1 VVLDKRGG
9 IAVDIRSLIDAEKG
23 PVGRRD
29 HDEGCLMKRLCVYC
43 GSNPGSQP
51 DYAEAAKKLARALV
65 ERKIEVVYGGAG
77 VGLMGV
83 LANAILAQGGHVIG
97 IIPQTLVDKEV
108 AHPGLSDL
116 RVVKSMHER
125 KMLMAELSD
134 GFIAL
139 PGGLG
144 TIEELFEVMTWALL
158 GLHQKPCGLL
168 NIRDY
173 YRSLIDFLDHATAEK
188 FINDIHR
195 AMLLVEE
202 QPERLIERFER
213 YRAPSVAKWV
223 DRTSA

>member
-1 VVLDKRGG
+1 MR
-9 IAVDIRSLIDAEKG
+9 
-23 PVGRRD
+23 
-29 HDEGCLMKRLCVYC
+29 RLCVYC

-51 DYAEAAKKLARALV
+51 DYTAAAKNLARALV
-65 ERKIEVVYGGAG
+65 ERNIEVVYGGAS
-77 VGLMGV
+77 VGIMGV
-83 LANAILAQGGHVIG
+83 LANAILAEGGHVIG

-125 KMLMAELSD
+125 KTLMAELSD

-144 TIEELFEVMTWALL
+144 TLEELFEVLTWALL

-168 NIRDY
+168 NICDY
-173 YRSLIDFLDHATAEK
+173 YRSLIDFLDHAVAEK
-188 FINDIHR
+188 FIKDVHR

-202 QPERLIERFER
+202 QPERLLERFER
-213 YRAPSVAKWV
+213 YQAPSVTKWF